1 MIAGSLNKIGKV
13 QTIEHSV
20 TLRIKASSYVDWYGM
35 MFIMY
40 CKVNKHERVSITWF
54 HFSI

>member
-1 MIAGSLNKIGKV
+1 MIAGLLNKIGKV

-20 TLRIKASSYVDWYGM
+20 TLRIKASSYVDWHGM

-40 CKVNKHERVSITWF
+40 CKVNKHERVSIIWF